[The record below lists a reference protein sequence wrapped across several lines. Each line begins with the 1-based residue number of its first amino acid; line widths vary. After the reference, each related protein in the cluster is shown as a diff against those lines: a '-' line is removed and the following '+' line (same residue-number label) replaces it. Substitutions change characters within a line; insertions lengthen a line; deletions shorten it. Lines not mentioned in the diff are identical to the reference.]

1 MKSLSEATMEGRMK
15 EAAQKGWQAEKPG
28 AYPLA
33 ALYIYIII
41 YISYI
46 ILQLSDGS
54 VIAGNN

>member
-1 MKSLSEATMEGRMK
+1 MEGRMK

-41 YISYI
+41 YIYI
-46 ILQLSDGS
+46 LYHL
-54 VIAGNN
+54 AA